1 MEDDLDQGV
10 ARLQNKPPN
19 PKMDHLRALIKSK
32 GVEPPPKNAKK
43 LVLQRLWKKLKD
55 KENWERTS
63 FFEPSDQ
70 QELDR
75 LQELLFELCKP
86 R

>member
-19 PKMDHLRALIKSK
+19 PTTDHLRALIKSK
-32 GVEPPPKNAKK
+32 GVEPPPKNAKR

-55 KENWERTS
+55 KENWERTI
-63 FFEPSDQ
+63 FFEPCDQ

-75 LQELLFELCKP
+75 LKESLFGLSKP
-86 R
+86 S

>member
-1 MEDDLDQGV
+1 MEYDLDKGV
-10 ARLQNKPPN
+10 ARLQSKPPN

-43 LVLQRLWKKLKD
+43 LVLQQLWKKLKD

-63 FFEPSDQ
+63 FFKPSDQ

>member
-19 PKMDHLRALIKSK
+19 PTTDHLRALIKSK

-55 KENWERTS
+55 KENWERTI

-75 LQELLFELCKP
+75 LKELWFELSKP
-86 R
+86 N